1 MKAFAALVKLSLLEM
16 LNAVAGRG
24 SRRQAASAGAAL
36 ALVAFLCLMLSFT
49 YSASL
54 AVGLKL
60 FGALDLLPGMMSV
73 LAVLMAFLLTVF
85 AAGGM
90 LFGGKDND
98 IILSLPVSDYAV
110 LLCRVLAVYLENLFI
125 TILVLL
131 PMALVYLFNGGPAGA
146 AAVVLAVP
154 VSVLGALPPTLL
166 GVLVGFAVTWLS
178 SRVRHSSLFASL
190 GYLIFIML
198 ILVGSFRM
206 GNLFQSVGDMRQDI
220 DAALHGPLFL
230 FGLMG
235 DACTGNLVALVL
247 LALVCILPFL
257 AVTALL
263 CRSYRRL
270 LSRMNARATRSK
282 FRMVTQRGGA
292 PVTALLKKEAARY
305 FGSTIYLFNTSFGLV
320 MLAVGA
326 VAACVRRDALLALFE
341 QEMGLAV
348 TPADCYGVVA
358 AAVCLM
364 LATVSTSS
372 VSISLE
378 GRCLWLLKSLPL
390 SGKTILYVKAWFN
403 VLVGWP
409 LTAVCILLLQWAMG
423 FTALQGAA
431 LLFVSAG
438 LSGAVS
444 LAGVAINLLFP
455 KLDAPND
462 TMVVKQS
469 MAAFLGIFGGMGLAG
484 VGILLYM
491 ALASLLTVEA
501 YLIVC
506 GVILAAVCLLLV
518 RWLATAGERRFAAL

>member
-1 MKAFAALVKLSLLEM
+1 
-16 LNAVAGRG
+16 
-24 SRRQAASAGAAL
+24 
-36 ALVAFLCLMLSFT
+36 
-49 YSASL
+49 
-54 AVGLKL
+54 
-60 FGALDLLPGMMSV
+60 
-73 LAVLMAFLLTVF
+73 
-85 AAGGM
+85 
-90 LFGGKDND
+90 
-98 IILSLPVSDYAV
+98 
-110 LLCRVLAVYLENLFI
+110 
-125 TILVLL
+125 
-131 PMALVYLFNGGPAGA
+131 
-146 AAVVLAVP
+146 
-154 VSVLGALPPTLL
+154 
-166 GVLVGFAVTWLS
+166 
-178 SRVRHSSLFASL
+178 
-190 GYLIFIML
+190 
-198 ILVGSFRM
+198 
-206 GNLFQSVGDMRQDI
+206 
-220 DAALHGPLFL
+220 
-230 FGLMG
+230 
-235 DACTGNLVALVL
+235 
-247 LALVCILPFL
+247 
-257 AVTALL
+257 
-263 CRSYRRL
+263 
-270 LSRMNARATRSK
+270 
-282 FRMVTQRGGA
+282 MVTQRGGA

-390 SGKTILYVKAWFN
+390 PGKTILYVKAWFN

-491 ALASLLTVEA
+491 VLASLLTVEA
-501 YLIVC
+501 YLIMC

-518 RWLATAGERRFAAL
+518 RWLATAGQRRFAAL

>member
-60 FGALDLLPGMMSV
+60 FDALDLLPGMMSV

-131 PMALVYLFNGGPAGA
+131 PMALVYAFNGGPAGA

-190 GYLIFIML
+190 GYLIFIIL

-206 GNLFQSVGDMRQDI
+206 GDLFQSVGDMRQDI

-390 SGKTILYVKAWFN
+390 PGTTILYVKAWCN
-403 VLVGWP
+403 VLGGWP
-409 LTAVCILLLQWAMG
+409 LTAGCIM
-423 FTALQGAA
+423 AA

>member
-16 LNAVAGRG
+16 LNAIAGRG

-36 ALVAFLCLMLSFT
+36 GLVAFLCLMLSFT

-54 AVGLKL
+54 AMGLKL

-125 TILVLL
+125 TALVLL
-131 PMALVYLFNGGPAGA
+131 PMALVYCFNGGPAGA
-146 AAVVLAVP
+146 AAVALAVP
-154 VSVLGALPPTLL
+154 VSILGALPPTLL

-190 GYLIFIML
+190 GYLIFLML

-206 GNLFQSVGDMRQDI
+206 GDLFQGVGDMRQDI

-235 DACTGNLVALVL
+235 DACTGNLVSLVL

-270 LSRMNARATRSK
+270 LSRMNARAARSK
-282 FRMVTQRGGA
+282 FRMVEQRGGA
-292 PVTALLKKEAARY
+292 PVTALLK
-305 FGSTIYLFNTSFGLV
+305 
-320 MLAVGA
+320 
-326 VAACVRRDALLALFE
+326 
-341 QEMGLAV
+341 
-348 TPADCYGVVA
+348 
-358 AAVCLM
+358 
-364 LATVSTSS
+364 
-372 VSISLE
+372 
-378 GRCLWLLKSLPL
+378 
-390 SGKTILYVKAWFN
+390 
-403 VLVGWP
+403 
-409 LTAVCILLLQWAMG
+409 
-423 FTALQGAA
+423 
-431 LLFVSAG
+431 
-438 LSGAVS
+438 
-444 LAGVAINLLFP
+444 
-455 KLDAPND
+455 
-462 TMVVKQS
+462 
-469 MAAFLGIFGGMGLAG
+469 
-484 VGILLYM
+484 
-491 ALASLLTVEA
+491 
-501 YLIVC
+501 
-506 GVILAAVCLLLV
+506 
-518 RWLATAGERRFAAL
+518 